1 MPLVRKVS
9 ADQAAHWLPER
20 ESIDAAALL
29 GRVVGSAR
37 GGLTRMEY
45 PDNWGWMARVY
56 AGGRSFTRFFADTK
70 HGGPEAALRK
80 AIAWRDAQRLLVGI
94 PQRRQRT
101 WRIVRIDRPEWKNSG
116 YFAYAGKRGYFS
128 DAAVGGGEARRVT
141 ARGWVGGAAESSAT

>member
-29 GRVVGSAR
+29 GRVVGSDR
-37 GGLTRMEY
+37 VGLTRMEY

-101 WRIVRIDRPEWKNSG
+101 WRIVRIDRPEWKNVG
-116 YFAYAGKRGYFS
+116 YFAYADQRRYFS
-128 DAAVGGGEARRVT
+128 DAAYGGGEGAR
-141 ARGWVGGAAESSAT
+141 AAAEAWLAERRQIA

>member
-29 GRVVGSAR
+29 GRVDRV
-37 GGLTRMEY
+37 GLTRMEY

-101 WRIVRIDRPEWKNSG
+101 WRIVRIDRPEWKNVG
-116 YFAYAGKRGYFS
+116 YFAYADQRRYFS
-128 DAAVGGGEARRVT
+128 DAAY
-141 ARGWVGGAAESSAT
+141 GGAEGARAAAEAWLAERRQI